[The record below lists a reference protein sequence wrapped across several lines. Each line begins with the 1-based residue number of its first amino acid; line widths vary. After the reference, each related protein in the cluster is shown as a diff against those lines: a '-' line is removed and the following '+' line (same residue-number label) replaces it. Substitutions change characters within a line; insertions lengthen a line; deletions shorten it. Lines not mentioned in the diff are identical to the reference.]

1 MISNTYTDGNGVQRE
16 LTLVSPLLF
25 GRRDITTNAEYI
37 DANNVLIE
45 LNRCLIIHMLN
56 SQEEEYLYWYRRGFQ
71 PVLGKTKEIRPDIN
85 NQVVENHAEEIVQ
98 FKNGYFL
105 TQPAVYISRKEEE
118 ESAKKVKEL
127 NEYLYRSGKAL
138 ADTKCSDWFHTVGK
152 GVIFCEPR
160 NDRKAPL
167 KVYAL
172 DPRNAFVVYSSRPG
186 NKPMF
191 GVNIVM
197 DASNRIVFDV
207 FTENFYFKCY
217 GGALGEDMHI
227 EYPLKA
233 IAIDVEESRPNI
245 LGKVPIIEYRY
256 NLQNESSFEPVIP
269 LMDALNSVQSD
280 RLDGIDQ
287 FIQSLAVAVNCD
299 IPEDKTLNDIRKA
312 GMIVLK
318 SVGENR
324 ADFKILAEQLNQTES
339 QVLVSYLYQQILTIS
354 GLPATT
360 KGTRSTSDT
369 GAAVLARD
377 GWYQA
382 DNFARNTT
390 DLYKESNAYFD
401 EIFVEALRRIGFD
414 IEIGDF
420 EVQIAHNETSNLLVK
435 AQGAL
440 NLKELGLAPEIV
452 LSRSGVS
459 NDPVADV
466 AASKPY
472 IDKAWGMTPDGNM
485 IPRDFQ
491 EQQQAEQAEAGMEVG
506 QGGGASAPQK
516 AKGDWVEGY
525 YRHTVTPDNR
535 G

>member
-1 MISNTYTDGNGVQRE
+1 MTSCTYTDGNGTKRD
-16 LTLVSPLLF
+16 LTLEAPLLF
-25 GRRDITTNAEYI
+25 GRRDITTNAEVI
-37 DANNVLIE
+37 NAENVLSE
-45 LNRCLIIHMLN
+45 LNHALLIHSLN
-56 SQEEEYLYWYRRGFQ
+56 CNEEEYLYWYRRGFQ
-71 PVLGKTKEIRPDIN
+71 PVLGRTKEIRPEILN
-85 NQVVENHAEEIVQ
+85 KVVENHAEEIVQ

-105 TQPAVYISRKEEE
+105 TQPAVYISRKEDEDT
-118 ESAKKVKEL
+118 AKKVKEL

-152 GVIFCEPR
+152 GIIFCEPR
-160 NDRKAPL
+160 NDKRSPL
-167 KVYAL
+167 KAYAL

-186 NKPMF
+186 KKPMF
-191 GVNIVM
+191 GVSIVQ
-197 DASNRIVFDV
+197 DSQNRIVFDV
-207 FTENFYFKCY
+207 FTEHFYFKCY
-217 GGALGEDMHI
+217 GGALGEDMHF
-227 EYPLKA
+227 EFPLKA
-233 IAIDVEESRPNI
+233 IAIDIEASRPNV
-245 LGKVPIIEYRY
+245 LGHVPLIEYRY
-256 NLQNESSFEPVIP
+256 NLQNESSFEPVIS
-269 LMDALNSVQSD
+269 LMDALNAVQSD

-287 FIQSLAVAVNCD
+287 FIQSLAVAVNVD
-299 IPEDKTLNDIRKA
+299 FDDGTTINDIRKA

-318 SVGENR
+318 SVGELK

-360 KGTRSTSDT
+360 KGARSTSDT

-390 DLYKESNAYFD
+390 DLYKESNEYFD
-401 EIFVEALRRIGFD
+401 EIFVEALRRVGFD
-414 IEIGDF
+414 IELGDF

-440 NLKELGLAPEIV
+440 NLKELGLSPEIV

-472 IDKAWGMTPDGNM
+472 IDKAWGMTPDGEM

-491 EQQQAEQAEAGMEVG
+491 EQQQAEQAEMGMEG
-506 QGGGASAPQK
+506 GGGGGAQTGK

>member
-1 MISNTYTDGNGVQRE
+1 MTSNTYTDGNGVKRDLSLE
-16 LTLVSPLLF
+16 APLLF
-25 GRRDITTNAEYI
+25 GRRDITTNAEVI
-37 DANNVLIE
+37 DANNVLSE
-45 LNRCLIIHMLN
+45 LNHCLERHSFN
-56 SQEEEYLYWYRRGFQ
+56 AREEEYLYWYRRGFQ
-71 PVLGKTKEIRPDIN
+71 PVLDKKKEIRPEIN
-85 NQVVENHAEEIVQ
+85 NTVVENHAEEIVQ
-98 FKNGYFL
+98 FKNGFFL
-105 TQPAVYISRKEEE
+105 SQPAVYISRNGD
-118 ESAKKVKEL
+118 ESTVKKVADL
-127 NEYLYRSGKAL
+127 NEFLYRSGKAL
-138 ADTKCSDWFHTVGK
+138 ADTKCCDWFHTVGK
-152 GVIFCEPR
+152 GVLYCEPR
-160 NDRKAPL
+160 NDKRAPM

-191 GVNIVM
+191 GVSIVM
-197 DASNRIVFDV
+197 DSENRIVFDV
-207 FTENFYFKCY
+207 YTEHFYFKCY
-217 GGALGEDMHI
+217 GGAMSSDMHL
-227 EYPLKA
+227 EFPLKA
-233 IAIDVEESRPNI
+233 IAIDIEASRPNV
-245 LGKVPIIEYRY
+245 LGHVPLIEYRY

-269 LMDALNSVQSD
+269 LMDALNAVQSD

-299 IPEDKTLNDIRKA
+299 LPEDVTINDIRKA

-318 SVGENR
+318 SVGENK
-324 ADFKILAEQLNQTES
+324 ADFQILAEQLNQTES

-369 GAAVLARD
+369 GSAVLARD

-401 EIFVEALRRIGFD
+401 EIFVEALRRVGFD
-414 IEIGDF
+414 IDLGDF
-420 EVQIAHNETSNLLVK
+420 EVQIAHNEISNLLIK

-466 AASKPY
+466 AASKAY
-472 IDKAWGMTPDGNM
+472 IEKAWGMKSDGEL
-485 IPRDFQ
+485 IPVNFQ
-491 EQQQAEQAEAGMEVG
+491 EQQQAEGVE
-506 QGGGASAPQK
+506 GGGGGGETQEK

-525 YRHTVTPDNR
+525 YRHTVLPDNR

>member
-1 MISNTYTDGNGVQRE
+1 MTSCSYTDGNGVSRE
-16 LTLVSPLLF
+16 LTTVAPLLF
-25 GRRDITTNAEYI
+25 GRRDITTNADVINAE
-37 DANNVLIE
+37 NVLQE
-45 LNRCLIIHMLN
+45 LNNALIIHSLN
-56 SQEEEYLYWYRRGFQ
+56 CTEEEYLYWYRRGFQ
-71 PVLGKTKEIRPDIN
+71 PILVREKEIRPEIN
-85 NQVVENHAEEIVQ
+85 NKVIENHAEEIVQ

-105 TQPAVYISRKEEE
+105 TQPAVYISRSDDEAV
-118 ESAKKVKEL
+118 AKKVKDL

-138 ADTKCSDWFHTVGK
+138 ADTKCADWFHTVGK
-152 GVIFCEPR
+152 GIIFCEPK
-160 NDRKAPL
+160 NDKKAPL
-167 KVYAL
+167 RVYAL

-186 NKPMF
+186 KQPMF
-191 GVNIVM
+191 GVSIVQDSM
-197 DASNRIVFDV
+197 NRIVFDV
-207 FTENFYFKCY
+207 FTDHFYFKCY
-217 GGALGEDMHI
+217 GGALGEDRHI

-233 IAIDVEESRPNI
+233 TAIDIEASRPNV
-245 LGKVPIIEYRY
+245 LGHVPLIEYRY
-256 NLQNESSFEPVIP
+256 NLQNESSFEPVIS
-269 LMDALNSVQSD
+269 LMDAMNSVMSN
-280 RLDGIDQ
+280 RLDGVDQ
-287 FIQSLAVAVNCD
+287 FIQSLAVAVNVD
-299 IPEDKTLNDIRKA
+299 FDEGTTVNDIRKA

-318 SVGENR
+318 SIGDLK

-339 QVLVSYLYQQILTIS
+339 QVLVTYLYQQILTIS
-354 GLPATT
+354 GLPSTQ
-360 KGTRSTSDT
+360 KGSRSTSDT

-401 EIFVEALRRIGFD
+401 EIFIEALRRTGFD
-414 IEIGDF
+414 IDLGDF

-472 IDKAWGMTPDGNM
+472 IEKAWGMKEDGEL
-485 IPRDFQ
+485 IPQRFT
-491 EQQQAEQAEAGMEVG
+491 ELPMEE
-506 QGGGASAPQK
+506 QGGGEGGSTEGGSP
-516 AKGDWVEGY
+516 KGDWVEGY

>member
-1 MISNTYTDGNGVQRE
+1 MTSCNYTDGNGIQRDLSLE
-16 LTLVSPLLF
+16 APLLF
-25 GRRDITTNAEYI
+25 GRRDITTNADVI
-37 DANNVLIE
+37 NADNVLDE
-45 LNRCLIIHMLN
+45 LNKALIIHGLN
-56 SQEEEYLYWYRRGFQ
+56 CNEEEYLYWYRRGFQ
-71 PVLGKTKEIRPDIN
+71 PVLGREKEIRPDILN
-85 NQVVENHAEEIVQ
+85 KVVENHAEEIVQ

-105 TQPAVYISRKEEE
+105 TQPATYISRKGDEDG
-118 ESAKKVKEL
+118 AKKVEEL

-138 ADTKCSDWFHTVGK
+138 ADTKCCDWFHTVGK

-160 NDRKAPL
+160 NDKKAPL

-186 NKPMF
+186 SRPMM
-191 GVNIVM
+191 GVSIVQ
-197 DASNRIVFDV
+197 DSSNRIVFDV
-207 FTENFYFKCY
+207 FTEYFYFKCL
-217 GGALGEDMHI
+217 GGALDADMHI
-227 EYPLKA
+227 KFPLKA
-233 IAIDVEESRPNI
+233 IAIEMESSRPNV
-245 LGKVPIIEYRY
+245 LGHVPLIEYRY
-256 NLQNESSFEPVIP
+256 NLQNEGSFEPVIS
-269 LMDALNSVQSD
+269 LMDALNLAQSN
-280 RLDGIDQ
+280 RLDGVDQ

-299 IPEDKTLNDIRKA
+299 FEEDVTLNEIRKA

-318 SVGENR
+318 SVGDNK
-324 ADFKILAEQLNQTES
+324 ADFRILAEQLNQTET

-360 KGTRSTSDT
+360 KGARSTSDT

-401 EIFVEALRRIGFD
+401 EIFVEALRRVGFE
-414 IEIGDF
+414 INIGDF

-472 IDKAWGMTPDGNM
+472 IDKAWGMKPNGEM
-485 IPRDFQ
+485 IPTNFQ
-491 EQQQAEQAEAGMEVG
+491 EQQQAEGVETEGN
-506 QGGGASAPQK
+506 GGGNLNEKGKP
-516 AKGDWVEGY
+516 KGDWIPGY
-525 YRHTVTPDNR
+525 YRHTELPDNR
-535 G
+535 K

>member
-1 MISNTYTDGNGVQRE
+1 MASNTYTDGNGVKRE
-16 LTLVSPLLF
+16 LTLVAPLLF

-37 DANNVLIE
+37 DADNVLSE
-45 LNRCLIIHMLN
+45 LNRCLIVHMLN
-56 SQEEEYLYWYRRGFQ
+56 QNEEEYLYWYRRGFQ
-71 PVLGKTKEIRPDIN
+71 PVLNREKEIRPDILN
-85 NQVVENHAEEIVQ
+85 KVVENHAEEIVQ

-105 TQPAVYISRKEEE
+105 TQPAVYISRKEDEKTAE
-118 ESAKKVKEL
+118 KVKEL

-160 NDRKAPL
+160 NDKRAPL

-186 NKPMF
+186 NRPMF
-191 GVNIVM
+191 AVNIVM
-197 DASNRIVFDV
+197 DSANRIVFDV

-217 GGALGEDMHI
+217 GGALSEDMHI
-227 EYPLKA
+227 ELPLRA
-233 IAIDVEESRPNI
+233 IAIDIEASRPNV
-245 LGKVPIIEYRY
+245 LGHVPIIEYRY
-256 NLQNESSFEPVIP
+256 NLQNEASFEPVIP

-299 IPEDKTLNDIRKA
+299 IPEDKTLNDIRRA

-360 KGTRSTSDT
+360 KGARSTSDT

-390 DLYKESNAYFD
+390 DLYKESNEYFD
-401 EIFVEALRRIGFD
+401 MIFVEALRRVGF
-414 IEIGDF
+414 EINLGDF
-420 EVQIAHNETSNLLVK
+420 EVQIAHNETSNLLIK

-472 IDKAWGMTPDGNM
+472 IDKAWGMKPDGELIPQRFTEVPQEEEMGGGGGGTPD
-485 IPRDFQ
+485 D
-491 EQQQAEQAEAGMEVG
+491 
-506 QGGGASAPQK
+506 K

-525 YRHTVTPDNR
+525 YRHTVLPDNR

>member
-1 MISNTYTDGNGVQRE
+1 MTSCSYTDGNGVKRD
-16 LTLVSPLLF
+16 LTTEAPLLF
-25 GRRDITTNAEYI
+25 GRRDITTNAEVI
-37 DANNVLIE
+37 DASNVLQE
-45 LNRCLIIHMLN
+45 LNHALLIHGLN
-56 SQEEEYLYWYRRGFQ
+56 VNEEEYLYWYRRGFQ
-71 PVLGKTKEIRPDIN
+71 PVLGREKEIRPEIN
-85 NQVVENHAEEIVQ
+85 NKVIENHAEEIVQ

-105 TQPAVYISRKEEE
+105 TQPAVYISRSDDEAV
-118 ESAKKVKEL
+118 AKKVKQL

-152 GVIFCEPR
+152 GIIFCEPK
-160 NDRKAPL
+160 NDKKAPM

-186 NKPMF
+186 HKPMM
-191 GVNIVM
+191 GVSIVQDSM
-197 DASNRIVFDV
+197 NRIVFDV
-207 FTENFYFKCY
+207 FTDYFYFKCF
-217 GGALGEDMHI
+217 GGSLSEDMHF
-227 EYPLKA
+227 EFPLKA
-233 IAIDVEESRPNI
+233 IAIDVESSRPNV
-245 LGKVPIIEYRY
+245 LGHVPLIEYRY
-256 NLQNESSFEPVIP
+256 NLQNESSFEPVLS
-269 LMDALNSVQSD
+269 LMDALNAVQSD
-280 RLDGIDQ
+280 RIDGVDQ
-287 FIQSLAVAVNCD
+287 FIQSLAVAVNVD
-299 IPEDKTLNDIRKA
+299 FDEGTTINDIRKA

-318 SVGENR
+318 SVGDLK
-324 ADFKILAEQLNQTES
+324 ADFKILAEQLNQTET
-339 QVLVSYLYQQILTIS
+339 QVLVTYLYQQILTIS
-354 GLPATT
+354 GLPSTQ
-360 KGTRSTSDT
+360 KGSRSTSDT

-401 EIFVEALRRIGFD
+401 EIFVEALRRVGF
-414 IEIGDF
+414 EIDLGDF

-472 IDKAWGMTPDGNM
+472 IEKAWGMKEDGEM
-485 IPRDFQ
+485 IPTNFQ
-491 EQQQAEQAEAGMEVG
+491 EAQQA
-506 QGGGASAPQK
+506 QGLEEGNGASANEKGSP
-516 AKGDWVEGY
+516 KGDWVEGY